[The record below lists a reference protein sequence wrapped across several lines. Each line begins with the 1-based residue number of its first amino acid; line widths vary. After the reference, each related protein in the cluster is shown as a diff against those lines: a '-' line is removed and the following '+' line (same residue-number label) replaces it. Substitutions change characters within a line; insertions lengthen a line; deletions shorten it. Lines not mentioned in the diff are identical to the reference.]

1 MNDVINQLKKH
12 IPEESNWNY
21 FIRYGDYKVLVPKN
35 GSIQVFNQILEG
47 KNDKDIADEIPELV
61 KKISTYIYDNQ
72 PKKKKFSIDSL

>member
-1 MNDVINQLKKH
+1 MKAVINQLKKH
-12 IPEESNWNY
+12 IPEEPNWNY
-21 FIRYGDYKVLVPKN
+21 FIRYGNYKVLVPKK
-35 GSIQVFNQILEG
+35 GPIQVFNQTLEG